1 MLRGLRATAAAKKCF
16 LLQKRKTKK
25 IEIINKY
32 KKNSI
37 IINQLNILKIV
48 VSGVLSE
55 LKEKMNMEYNK
66 QLYSTIINSIQF
78 MNEVNIGDIILIEY
92 LFYGNIVD
100 INQLIIS
107 KINDINIV
115 GDFES
120 QTMPEIFVSGII
132 WSSDYFFNN
141 LNNKHFNVYKKK
153 IQTIED
159 IQNKLNT
166 NNNLNQFIEEAKLRP
181 VELNEVGISFIGEDY
196 RYGRELFYQKNVCLN
211 SL

>member
-1 MLRGLRATAAAKKCF
+1 
-16 LLQKRKTKK
+16 
-25 IEIINKY
+25 
-32 KKNSI
+32 
-37 IINQLNILKIV
+37 
-48 VSGVLSE
+48 
-55 LKEKMNMEYNK
+55 MNFEPNK
-66 QLYSTIINSIQF
+66 QLYSTITNSIQF

-141 LNNKHFNVYKKK
+141 FPM
-153 IQTIED
+153 IMIFITIW
-159 IQNKLNT
+159 
-166 NNNLNQFIEEAKLRP
+166 
-181 VELNEVGISFIGEDY
+181 
-196 RYGRELFYQKNVCLN
+196 
-211 SL
+211 

>member
-1 MLRGLRATAAAKKCF
+1 M
-16 LLQKRKTKK
+16 
-25 IEIINKY
+25 
-32 KKNSI
+32 
-37 IINQLNILKIV
+37 KIV